1 MANQIDEEEPLDPVM
16 ERVRV
21 KMIRLLVV
29 SIGIML
35 LGLITVLGAVVYKI
49 SQSSE
54 EAEVEADTTSLPVVN
69 TAPLLENLEVDL
81 PDGARVISSNLSNQ
95 NLLLDL
101 RMENGDRQFW
111 VVDLQTGKIISKV
124 TTK

>member
-49 SQSSE
+49 NQPSEDEEVAIEPTSQP
-54 EAEVEADTTSLPVVN
+54 AVN
-69 TAPLLENLEVDL
+69 TAPLLEALEVDL
-81 PDGARVISSNLSNQ
+81 PDDVRVISSSLSNQ

-101 RMENGDRQFW
+101 RLSNGDRQFW
-111 VVDLQTGKIISKV
+111 VIDLQTGKISKV
-124 TTK
+124 TTN